1 MANQPKISVIVSVYN
16 GDQYLSQCLE
26 SLLRQTFT
34 DFEIMVVNDGSA
46 DFSYQI
52 CQEFAHQDSRVRVF
66 NQVNQGQAVA
76 RNLALDQAR
85 GEYITFV
92 DADDYVVE
100 RYLAALYQAALEQ
113 DAEVVVGEYF
123 RYGDAEKKWYY
134 HVFEKDYQVAVY
146 EDNTFLSKY
155 SQVVFTPVW
164 GKLFKATLFEYIRF
178 PALSSHEDNFVI
190 QKLYLKAN
198 RVAYLVDNLYYY
210 RTRGGSTM
218 HSDWTLEKIANNVAS
233 LEEKYFDLVLVNQDT
248 AGIRGMYHYG
258 LVEHKKYLEERVLT
272 DTAIYLKIYSRLELL
287 AQH

>member
-1 MANQPKISVIVSVYN
+1 MANQPKISVIVPVYN

-100 RYLAALYQAALEQ
+100 RYFAALYQAALEQ

-146 EDNTFLSKY
+146 EGNTFLSKY

-198 RVAYLVDNLYYY
+198 RVADLVDNLYYY

-233 LEEKYFDLVLVNQDT
+233 LEEKYFDLVLANQDT

-258 LVEHKKYLEERVLT
+258 LVEHKKYLEERALT
-272 DTAIYLKIYSRLELL
+272 DTAIYLKIYSQLELL

>member
-1 MANQPKISVIVSVYN
+1 MVNQPKISVIVPVYN
-16 GDQYLSQCLE
+16 GDQYLCQCLE

-34 DFEIMVVNDGSA
+34 DFEILVVNDGSA
-46 DFSYQI
+46 GFSYQI
-52 CQEFAHQDSRVRVF
+52 CQKFAHQDSRVRIF
-66 NQVNQGQAVA
+66 NQANQGQAVA
-76 RNLALDQAR
+76 RNLALDRAR

-100 RYLAALYQAALEQ
+100 QYLTALYQAALEQ
-113 DAEVVVGEYF
+113 DAEIVVGEYF
-123 RYGDAEKKWYY
+123 RYSDAEKKWYY

-146 EDNTFLSKY
+146 EGNTFLSKY
-155 SQVVFTPVW
+155 NQIVFTPVW

-198 RVAYLVDNLYYY
+198 RIAYLVDNLYCYQ
-210 RTRGGSTM
+210 TRGVSTM
-218 HSDWTLEKIANNVAS
+218 HSDRTLEKIANNVAS
-233 LEEKYFDLVLVNQDT
+233 LEEKYFDLVLANQDT

-258 LVEHKKYLEERVLT
+258 LVEHKKYLEERALT
-272 DTAIYLKIYSRLELL
+272 DTTIYLKICSRPELL

>member
-1 MANQPKISVIVSVYN
+1 MRRDGKSTKNQCNCAVYS
-16 GDQYLSQCLE
+16 GDQYLRQCLE

-34 DFEIMVVNDGSA
+34 DFEILVVNDGSA

-52 CQEFAHQDSRVRVF
+52 CQEFTHQDSRVRVF
-66 NQVNQGQAVA
+66 NQTNQGQAVA
-76 RNLALDQAR
+76 RNLALSHAR

-146 EDNTFLSKY
+146 EGNTFLSKY

-198 RVAYLVDNLYYY
+198 RVAYLVDNLYCY

-218 HSDWTLEKIANNVAS
+218 YSDWTLEKIANNVAS
-233 LEEKYFDLVLVNQDT
+233 LEEKYFDLVLANQDT
-248 AGIRGMYHYG
+248 AGIRGMYHYAW
-258 LVEHKKYLEERVLT
+258 LSTKS
-272 DTAIYLKIYSRLELL
+272 ILKNGR
-287 AQH
+287 

>member
-1 MANQPKISVIVSVYN
+1 MANQPKISVIVPVYN
-16 GDQYLSQCLE
+16 GDQYLRQCLE

-34 DFEIMVVNDGSA
+34 DFEILVVNDGSA

-66 NQVNQGQAVA
+66 NQANQGQAVTL
-76 RNLALDQAR
+76 NLALDRAR

-100 RYLAALYQAALEQ
+100 QYLAALYQAALEQ

-123 RYGDAEKKWYY
+123 RYSDAEKKWYY

-146 EDNTFLSKY
+146 EGNTFLSKY

-198 RVAYLVDNLYYY
+198 RVAYLVDNLYCY

-233 LEEKYFDLVLVNQDT
+233 LEEKYFDLVLANQDT

-258 LVEHKKYLEERVLT
+258 LVEHKKYLEERALT
-272 DTAIYLKIYSRLELL
+272 DTAIYLKICSRPELL
-287 AQH
+287 AQY